1 VVTAAACAHVVTG
14 LVAVDV
20 RLPNSVILN
29 GMSHVLESWIN
40 KDTHIVRYMHFLYVH
55 FVLYKYLVRSRDLRA
70 IAEDISVLNKI

>member
-40 KDTHIVRYMHFLYVH
+40 KDTHIVRYMHLYVH